1 MHLHDED
8 PARFSTTR
16 RLAVL
21 ALVLGVAVAAWAASG
36 GAQHGKKKVITW
48 GGNTKEWNR
57 TLGLDAVRMGCSS
70 APEGCIAAA
79 ETLRRAQG
87 ASKVFLAIRLDMT
100 RTLSEARQYSRLS
113 LSHPFLYEVGFDDFV
128 SQCRKQ
134 KLATQALSL
143 LLREV
148 ARELKAE
155 NSKLRLG
162 ITLYTDQ
169 LDSPRFPLAQLDER
183 FRRSVDFVHLYSHY
197 RRRAE
202 SLPESARHTKR
213 IFPEAEIIAGIYAYD
228 RRDYL
233 PCAQGKSEAC
243 SNEEEFDLFGQSLR
257 EGMAMLEEGEASWI
271 EFYPG
276 AFGLEEKWGG
286 WESPR
291 SCRDGRRKEC
301 VQNTKQMRETVRAMM
316 QSARVR
322 ASR

>member
-1 MHLHDED
+1 MLPHDGD
-8 PARFSTTR
+8 AARFTTTR

-21 ALVLGVAVAAWAASG
+21 AFALGVAVAAWAASG
-36 GAQHGKKKVITW
+36 GAKPAKKKVITW

-87 ASKVFLAIRLDMT
+87 AGKVFLAIRLDMT

-155 NSKLRLG
+155 NPKLRLG

-169 LDSPRFPLAQLDER
+169 L
-183 FRRSVDFVHLYSHY
+183 
-197 RRRAE
+197 
-202 SLPESARHTKR
+202 
-213 IFPEAEIIAGIYAYD
+213 
-228 RRDYL
+228 
-233 PCAQGKSEAC
+233 
-243 SNEEEFDLFGQSLR
+243 
-257 EGMAMLEEGEASWI
+257 
-271 EFYPG
+271 
-276 AFGLEEKWGG
+276 
-286 WESPR
+286 
-291 SCRDGRRKEC
+291 
-301 VQNTKQMRETVRAMM
+301 
-316 QSARVR
+316 
-322 ASR
+322 

>member
-1 MHLHDED
+1 MLPPDGDH
-8 PARFSTTR
+8 ARFSMTR

-21 ALVLGVAVAAWAASG
+21 VFGLAVALVAWAASG
-36 GAQHGKKKVITW
+36 GAKNAKKNVITW
-48 GGNTKEWNR
+48 GGNTSEWNR

-79 ETLRRAQG
+79 ETLRRTQR

-134 KLATQALSL
+134 RLATQALSL

-155 NSKLRLG
+155 NPKLRLG

-169 LDSPRFPLAQLDER
+169 LDSRRFPLAQLDEG
-183 FRRSVDFVHLYSHY
+183 FRRSVDYVHLYSHY
-197 RRRAE
+197 RRRPE
-202 SLPESARHTKR
+202 SLPESARHAKR
-213 IFPEAEIIAGIYAYD
+213 IFPKAEIIAGIYAYD

-233 PCAQGKSEAC
+233 PCAEGKKQLC
-243 SNEEEFDLFGQSLR
+243 SNQEEMELFEQSLR
-257 EGMAMLEEGEASWI
+257 EGMAMLEEGEANWI

-301 VQNTKQMRETVRAMM
+301 VQNTKQMRETVRQVM
-316 QSARVR
+316 QQTGSR

>member
-1 MHLHDED
+1 MLPHDAD
-8 PARFSTTR
+8 PARFSMMR
-16 RLAVL
+16 KLAML
-21 ALVLGVAVAAWAASG
+21 AFALGVAVLAWASTG
-36 GAQHGKKKVITW
+36 GAKHDKKKIITW
-48 GGNTKEWNR
+48 GGNTPEWNR

-79 ETLRRAQG
+79 EMLRRTQR

-100 RTLSEARQYSRLS
+100 RTLSEAREYSRLS

-155 NSKLRLG
+155 NPKLRLG

-169 LDSPRFPLAQLDER
+169 LDSQRFPLARLDER

-197 RRRAE
+197 RRRSE
-202 SLPESARHTKR
+202 SLPESARHAKR
-213 IFPEAEIIAGIYAYD
+213 IFPEAEIVAGIYAYD

-233 PCAQGKSEAC
+233 PCAQGKSAAC
-243 SNEEEFDLFGQSLR
+243 SNQEEFELFEQSLR
-257 EGMAMLEEGEASWI
+257 EGMAMLQEGEASWL

-301 VQNTKQMRETVRAMM
+301 VQNTKQMRETVRQMM
-316 QSARVR
+316 QQAGAR
-322 ASR
+322 ASQ